1 MNDMARV
8 NARKA
13 SKYDAALDVERL
25 SAENAVLRAAL
36 EDSKTKI
43 AELEMLA
50 DSDTLTPI
58 ANRRAFLREL
68 DRVMKNA
75 ARHGTQSALL
85 FIDLD
90 GLKAINDAHGHQ
102 AGDSMLIHVATG
114 LRGLVRA
121 TDVVARLGGDE
132 FGLILEH
139 LSEKQAHAKAER
151 IMVSLQA
158 VPLVLGSI
166 TVPVTPSWGVTMIC
180 EEEGAEHA
188 LARADAAMYKS
199 KSAQRPFRH
208 RSDK

>member
-8 NARKA
+8 NTGKA
-13 SKYDAALDVERL
+13 SDYDAAQDVERL
-25 SAENAVLRAAL
+25 SAENALLRAAL
-36 EDSKTKI
+36 DDSKSKI

-102 AGDSMLIHVATG
+102 AGDAMLIHVATG

-139 LSEKQAHAKAER
+139 LSEGQAQAKAES
-151 IMVSLQA
+151 IMVSLRA
-158 VPLVLGSI
+158 VPLVLGSV

-180 EEEGAEHA
+180 EEEGAENA
-188 LARADAAMYKS
+188 LARADAEMYKS
-199 KSAQRPFRH
+199 KSAH
-208 RSDK
+208 RSDR